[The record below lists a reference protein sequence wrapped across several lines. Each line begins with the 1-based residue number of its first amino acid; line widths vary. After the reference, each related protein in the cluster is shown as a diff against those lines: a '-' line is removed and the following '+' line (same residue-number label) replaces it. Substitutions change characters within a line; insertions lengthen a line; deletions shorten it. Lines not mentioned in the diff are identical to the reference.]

1 MSGCLTRESA
11 LTPGAIARS
20 NPVQMSGEQPQTPST
35 FACPSCG
42 TESVGKFC
50 RDCGERKLGSEDR
63 SLRHYLD
70 IVVDFL
76 THFDSKGYR
85 SLWYLV
91 SKPGFLSEEQ
101 LRGCRVRYAKPL
113 SLFLSIN
120 VVYFFSAALIDAHTF
135 SPELFV
141 QLHMNDYYGDFANGK
156 VESLL
161 QAEQLSF
168 PSFEAKYD
176 EKAGVLSKTLV
187 FLFIPMYAIM
197 FQGLFFRR
205 RRYFVEHA
213 VVATHLWSFILLL
226 LAVVV
231 PVISVTMMRWAHAP
245 NVAAVLSANDNLI
258 SALLQIAIGIYL
270 ALMLRRV
277 YRAEAWYCVA
287 VAAVIAWSFF
297 HIVWL
302 YRFFLFLIILYT
314 L

>member
-1 MSGCLTRESA
+1 MTR
-11 LTPGAIARS
+11 LVDDRDQTQP
-20 NPVQMSGEQPQTPST
+20 QMSGEQPQTPST

-50 RDCGERKLGSEDR
+50 SNCGERKPGSEDR

-101 LRGCRVRYAKPL
+101 LRGRRVRYAKPL

-141 QLHMNDYYGDFANGK
+141 QLHMNDYYGDFASGK

-161 QAEQLSF
+161 QAKKLSF

-176 EKAGVLSKTLV
+176 ERAGVLSKTLI
-187 FLFIPMYAIM
+187 FLFIPIYAIL

-226 LAVVV
+226 LAVAV
-231 PVISVTMMRWAHAP
+231 PAISVTLMRWSSAP
-245 NVAAVLSANDNLI
+245 NMAAVLSANDNLI

-277 YRAEAWYCVA
+277 YRAESWYCVT

-302 YRFFLFLIILYT
+302 YRFLLFLIILYT